1 MSFVL
6 IFLYFQE
13 LNLVPDPDP
22 FCSLQSKDIKMQLH
36 ICGNTNYVLEA
47 SNLVELKAKI
57 SDPEWIIVQDLNHT
71 LLAIDKSVTRSFM
84 HVT

>member
-1 MSFVL
+1 
-6 IFLYFQE
+6 
-13 LNLVPDPDP
+13 
-22 FCSLQSKDIKMQLH
+22 MQLH